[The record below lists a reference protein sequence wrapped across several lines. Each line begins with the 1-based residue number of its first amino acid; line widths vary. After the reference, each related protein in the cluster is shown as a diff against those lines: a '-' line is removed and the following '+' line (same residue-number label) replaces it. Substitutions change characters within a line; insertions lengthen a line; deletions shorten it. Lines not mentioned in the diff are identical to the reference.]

1 MADMPARKKPR
12 ELLNVVIERV
22 DAVDRPATGKRFAVI
37 KDENAA
43 LVEVVRAVVAEHL
56 DREALLAELRAA
68 VADAVKPVNR
78 AITALG
84 LSVADIRASDA
95 RRRRPPPGDD
105 KHMYDGGGNVI
116 QCYGEGCHDYDQQSG
131 RWFPRRR
138 GEARP

>member
-1 MADMPARKKPR
+1 MGDVAARKKPR
-12 ELLNVVIERV
+12 ELLAITVERV
-22 DAVDRPATGKRFAVI
+22 DAVDRPATGRKFALV
-37 KDENAA
+37 KADETA

-84 LSVADIRASDA
+84 LSVQDLRAA
-95 RRRRPPPGDD
+95 AERRRRPPRGDE
-105 KHMYDGGGNVI
+105 KHMYDGDGNVL
-116 QCYGEGCHDYDQQSG
+116 QCFGEECHDYDQQSG

-138 GEARP
+138 GEGRP